1 MSNPV
6 SGTRAVA
13 LILAAGESTRMD
25 GVDKSFASL
34 AGKPILMYSVELFA
48 GMPEVDRVAIVAAA
62 DSMSR
67 VEKTAEP
74 ALEGKL
80 AGVVEGGAE
89 RQDSARA
96 GLEFLADNVSE
107 GCSVLIHDA
116 ARPLADAA
124 LVRRVLEAVPTAD
137 GVVPVIPMN
146 DTIKRVDASG
156 VVEATLYRE
165 FLRAV
170 QTPQGFRLRYVLE
183 LHGRAAAED
192 YYATDD
198 AALVEHYGGRV
209 VSVEG
214 DPANVKITRQLDMKI
229 AEAILEA
236 IRNAR

>member
-1 MSNPV
+1 M
-6 SGTRAVA
+6 
-13 LILAAGESTRMD
+13 ILAAGASTRMD

-34 AGKPILMYSVELFA
+34 AGKPILTYSVELLS
-48 GMPEVDRVAIVAAA
+48 GMPEVDKVVVVAAA
-62 DSMSR
+62 DSKGR

-74 ALEGKL
+74 ASGGKL

-96 GLEFLADNVSE
+96 GLKFLADNVSE
-107 GCSVLIHDA
+107 ESPVLIHDA

-124 LVRRVLEAVPTAD
+124 LVRRVLDAVPTAD
-137 GVVPVIPMN
+137 GVVPVIPVN

-170 QTPQGFRLRYVLE
+170 QTPQGFRLGYVLE
-183 LHGRAAAED
+183 LHERAAAEG

-209 VSVEG
+209 VTVEG
-214 DPANVKITRQLDMKI
+214 DPANVKITRQLDMEI
-229 AEAILEA
+229 AEAILG
-236 IRNAR
+236 ARRSA